1 MTGIVAADFQ
11 TILFFC
17 SLYKYLCCVYFLFV
31 WFFFSPAQ
39 STIFFLL
46 AWNYFCFLTVSCLE
60 SCFLFYPLFCFVLF
74 WQATGVCL
82 YLWLAGS
89 WAPVLLVA
97 LAPDAVSLWK
107 TYFSVAELGYCLV
120 DPTSAKVA
128 FNSHPDLY
136 MKQVQ
141 EDGKLSGIGKKSS
154 DRDWAS
160 LCLIALRW
168 SWGLDAQQCHLR
180 PEPCG
185 PHCPQGKVVEGKKK
199 FTSLQE

>member
-82 YLWLAGS
+82 CSWLAGS

-107 TYFSVAELGYCLV
+107 TYLSVAELGYCSV

-141 EDGKLSGIGKKSS
+141 EDGKLSGIGKKEQWQ
-154 DRDWAS
+154 R
-160 LCLIALRW
+160 LGFPVLNCPEVE
-168 SWGLDAQQCHLR
+168 LR
-180 PEPCG
+180 PRCPSVPPQTWAPWPSLPPGEGCG
-185 PHCPQGKVVEGKKK
+185 
-199 FTSLQE
+199 S